1 MLTKFATAAPPMFMM
16 PARDAFGICM
26 SPAWPFT
33 HGVQHQR
40 QIVAD
45 RPSDERNPKG
55 SAQ

>member
-1 MLTKFATAAPPMFMM
+1 MFMM

-33 HGVQHQR
+33 HGVQHQG